1 MKELLKIIRKYLTDM
16 AWTKK
21 LTQLND
27 VLGDLVPHKEGIT
40 KYVKASGLRPQFI
53 DTSGNAM
60 DVWSNV
66 LSEADKNS
74 KVDELVKSVLD
85 TYPDNPFLKSAL
97 ATKEIDYSLSPD
109 IDKISKW
116 EDVSEKTLELLTM
129 GRNTLLPVNFL
140 ARGVQK
146 SKAVGK
152 VEIKIGSNRFRV
164 GTGFLFKIKEIDDL
178 FFITNYHVINN
189 RNDID
194 KTKII
199 FDYELGITGNSIASK
214 SFRIDENRA
223 WYCSPVSECDATI
236 FNLIDE
242 QSILESYGYL
252 ELKEVEITQNDF
264 VNIIQHPGGEMKQ
277 ISLYHNIVTNAD
289 ERVVQYLTDT
299 LKGSSGSPVFNSDW
313 NVVALHHSGGGNKQ
327 GEPGLPLGI
336 KSRNEGIFI
345 NKIIQFIKDNHE
357 N

>member
-1 MKELLKIIRKYLTDM
+1 M

-27 VLGDLVPHKEGIT
+27 VLSDLVPNKDGIT
-40 KYVKASGLRPQFI
+40 KYVKASGLKPQFI

-60 DVWSNV
+60 DVWGNV

-74 KVDELVKSVLD
+74 KVDELVKSVLN

-116 EDVSEKTLELLTM
+116 QDVSDETLEVLTM
-129 GRNTLLPVNFL
+129 GRSTLLPVNFL
-140 ARGVQK
+140 AKGVQK

-152 VEIKIGSNRFRV
+152 VEIKIGSNRVNV
-164 GTGFLFKIKEIDDL
+164 GTGFLFKIKGINDL
-178 FFITNYHVINN
+178 FFITNYHVIND
-189 RNDID
+189 RKDID
-194 KTKII
+194 KTKVI
-199 FDYELGITGNSIASK
+199 FDYELDIYGNSIASK

-223 WYCSPVSECDATI
+223 WYCSPVNEYDTTI
-236 FNLIDE
+236 FNLIDDHNE
-242 QSILESYGYL
+242 LESYGYI
-252 ELKEVEITQNDF
+252 ELKEIEIAQNDF

-277 ISLYHNIVTNAD
+277 ISLYHNIVTNIN
-289 ERVVQYLTDT
+289 EKVIQYLTDT

-313 NVVALHHSGGGNKQ
+313 EVVALHHSGGGSKP
-327 GEPGLPLGI
+327 GEPELPAGI

-345 NKIIQFIKDNHE
+345 NKIIQFVKDNHK

>member
-1 MKELLKIIRKYLTDM
+1 M

-27 VLGDLVPHKEGIT
+27 ALSDLVPNKDGIT
-40 KYVKASGLRPQFI
+40 KYVKASGLKPQFI

-74 KVDELVKSVLD
+74 KVDELVKSVLN

-116 EDVSEKTLELLTM
+116 QDVSEETLEVLTM
-129 GRNTLLPVNFL
+129 GRSTLLPVNFL

-152 VEIKIGSNRFRV
+152 VEIKIGSNRVNV
-164 GTGFLFKIKEIDDL
+164 GTGFLFKVKGINDL
-178 FFITNYHVINN
+178 FFITNYHVIND
-189 RNDID
+189 RKDID
-194 KTKII
+194 KTKVI
-199 FDYELGITGNSIASK
+199 FDYELDIDGNSIASK

-223 WYCSPVSECDATI
+223 WYCSPVNEYDTTI
-236 FNLIDE
+236 FNLIDDHNE
-242 QSILESYGYL
+242 LESYGYI
-252 ELKEVEITQNDF
+252 ELKEIEIAQNDF

-277 ISLYHNIVTNAD
+277 ISLYHNIVTNTS

-299 LKGSSGSPVFNSDW
+299 LKGSSGSPVFNYDW
-313 NVVALHHSGGGNKQ
+313 EVVALHHSGGGNKP
-327 GEPGLPLGI
+327 GEPVLPEGI

-345 NKIIQFIKDNHE
+345 NKIIQFVKDNYK

>member
-1 MKELLKIIRKYLTDM
+1 M

-27 VLGDLVPHKEGIT
+27 ALSDLVPNKDGIT
-40 KYVKASGLRPQFI
+40 KYVKASGLKPQFI

-74 KVDELVKSVLD
+74 MVDELVKSVLN

-116 EDVSEKTLELLTM
+116 QDVSEETLEVLTM
-129 GRNTLLPVNFL
+129 GRSTLLPVNFL

-152 VEIKIGSNRFRV
+152 VEIKIGSNRVNV
-164 GTGFLFKIKEIDDL
+164 GTGFLFKVKGINDL
-178 FFITNYHVINN
+178 FFITNYHVIND
-189 RNDID
+189 RKDID
-194 KTKII
+194 KTKVI
-199 FDYELGITGNSIASK
+199 FDYELDIDGNSIASK

-223 WYCSPVSECDATI
+223 WYCSPVNEYDTTI
-236 FNLIDE
+236 FNLIDDHNE
-242 QSILESYGYL
+242 LESYGYI
-252 ELKEVEITQNDF
+252 ELKEIEIAQNDF

-277 ISLYHNIVTNAD
+277 ISLYHNIVTNTS

-313 NVVALHHSGGGNKQ
+313 EVVALHHSGGGNKP
-327 GEPGLPLGI
+327 GEPVLPEGI

-345 NKIIQFIKDNHE
+345 NKIIQFVKDNYK

>member
-1 MKELLKIIRKYLTDM
+1 M

-27 VLGDLVPHKEGIT
+27 VLSDLVPNKDGIT
-40 KYVKASGLRPQFI
+40 KYVKASGLKPQFI

-74 KVDELVKSVLD
+74 KVDELVKSVLN

-116 EDVSEKTLELLTM
+116 QDISEETLEVLTM
-129 GRNTLLPVNFL
+129 GRSTLLPVNFL

-152 VEIKIGSNRFRV
+152 VEIKIGSNRV
-164 GTGFLFKIKEIDDL
+164 NIGTGFLFKVKGINDL
-178 FFITNYHVINN
+178 FFITNYHVIND
-189 RNDID
+189 RKDID
-194 KTKII
+194 KTKVI
-199 FDYELGITGNSIASK
+199 FDYELDIDGNSVASK

-223 WYCSPVSECDATI
+223 WYCSPVNEYDTTV
-236 FNLIDE
+236 FNLIDDHNE
-242 QSILESYGYL
+242 LESYGYI
-252 ELKEVEITQNDF
+252 ELKEIEIAQNDF
-264 VNIIQHPGGEMKQ
+264 VNIIQDPGGEMKQ
-277 ISLYHNIVTNAD
+277 ISLYHNIVTNTS

-313 NVVALHHSGGGNKQ
+313 EVVALHHSGGGNKP
-327 GEPGLPLGI
+327 GEPELPEGI

-345 NKIIQFIKDNHE
+345 NKIIQFVKDNYK

>member
-1 MKELLKIIRKYLTDM
+1 M

-27 VLGDLVPHKEGIT
+27 VLSDLVPNKDGIT
-40 KYVKASGLRPQFI
+40 KYVKASGLKPQFI

-74 KVDELVKSVLD
+74 KVDELVKSVLN

-116 EDVSEKTLELLTM
+116 QDISEETLEVLTM
-129 GRNTLLPVNFL
+129 GRSTLLPVNFL

-152 VEIKIGSNRFRV
+152 VEIKIGSNRV
-164 GTGFLFKIKEIDDL
+164 NIGTGFLFKVKGINDL
-178 FFITNYHVINN
+178 FFITNYHVIND
-189 RNDID
+189 RKDID
-194 KTKII
+194 KTKVI
-199 FDYELGITGNSIASK
+199 FDYELDIDGNSVASK

-223 WYCSPVSECDATI
+223 WYCSPVNEYDTTV
-236 FNLIDE
+236 FNLIDDHNE
-242 QSILESYGYL
+242 LESYGYI
-252 ELKEVEITQNDF
+252 ELKEIEIAQNDF

-277 ISLYHNIVTNAD
+277 ISLYHNIVTNTS

-313 NVVALHHSGGGNKQ
+313 EVVALHHSGGGNKP
-327 GEPGLPLGI
+327 GEPELPEGI

-345 NKIIQFIKDNHE
+345 NKIIQFVKDNYK

>member
-1 MKELLKIIRKYLTDM
+1 M

-27 VLGDLVPHKEGIT
+27 VLSDLVPNKEGIT
-40 KYVKASGLRPQFI
+40 KYVKASGLKPQFI

-66 LSEADKNS
+66 LSEANKNS
-74 KVDELVKSVLD
+74 KIDELVKSVLN
-85 TYPDNPFLKSAL
+85 TYPDNPFLRSAL

-116 EDVSEKTLELLTM
+116 QDVSEETLEVLTM
-129 GRNTLLPVNFL
+129 GRSTLLPVNFL

-152 VEIKIGSNRFRV
+152 VEIKMGSNRVNV
-164 GTGFLFKIKEIDDL
+164 GTGFLFKVKEIDDL
-178 FFITNYHVINN
+178 FFITNYHVIGDRKDIN
-189 RNDID
+189 R
-194 KTKII
+194 TRII
-199 FDYELGITGNSIASK
+199 FDYELDINGNSLASK
-214 SFRIDENRA
+214 SFYIDENGP
-223 WYCSPVSECDATI
+223 WYSSPVNECDAAI
-236 FNLIDE
+236 FKLLDE
-242 QSILESYGYL
+242 HNELEPYSYIQ
-252 ELKEVEITQNDF
+252 LKEVNIAKNDF

-313 NVVALHHSGGGNKQ
+313 EVIALHHSGGGKKE
-327 GEPGLPLGI
+327 GEPRLPLGI
-336 KSRNEGIFI
+336 KSRNEGIYI
-345 NKIIQFIKDNHE
+345 NRIIQFIKDNH

>member
-1 MKELLKIIRKYLTDM
+1 M

-27 VLGDLVPHKEGIT
+27 ALSDLVPNKDGIT
-40 KYVKASGLRPQFI
+40 KYVKASGLKPQFI

-66 LSEADKNS
+66 LSEADKNN
-74 KVDELVKSVLD
+74 KVDELVKSVLN

-116 EDVSEKTLELLTM
+116 QDVSEETLEVLTM
-129 GRNTLLPVNFL
+129 GRSTLLPVNFL

-152 VEIKIGSNRFRV
+152 VEIKIGSNRVNV
-164 GTGFLFKIKEIDDL
+164 GTGFLFKVKGINDL
-178 FFITNYHVINN
+178 FFITNYHVIND
-189 RNDID
+189 RKDID
-194 KTKII
+194 KTKVI
-199 FDYELGITGNSIASK
+199 FDYELDIDGNSVASK

-223 WYCSPVSECDATI
+223 WYCSPVNEYDTTI
-236 FNLIDE
+236 FNLIDDHNE
-242 QSILESYGYL
+242 LESYGYI
-252 ELKEVEITQNDF
+252 ELKEIEIAQNDF

-277 ISLYHNIVTNAD
+277 ISLYHNIVTNTS

-313 NVVALHHSGGGNKQ
+313 EVVALHHSGGGNKP
-327 GEPGLPLGI
+327 GEPELPEGI

-345 NKIIQFIKDNHE
+345 NKIIQFVKDNYK